1 MNAIHSSTA
10 STLHRAAA
18 MVARW
23 GERIRGRHELAGLD
37 DRQLAD
43 IGITRVE
50 VHAETSKPFWRD

>member
-1 MNAIHSSTA
+1 MIATRGSNPSA
-10 STLHRAAA
+10 LHRATA

-43 IGITRVE
+43 IGLSRVE
-50 VHAETSKPFWRD
+50 VIAETSKPFWRD